1 MGHLASGV
9 AGKDSGGRHNAEN
22 CHSGIIRQSGK
33 VKINAKTA
41 HSFLP
46 SDLGERLSAGRG
58 TEGEAEQQVSV
69 DGQRRPRKRL
79 EGNLHTKWNGKLI
92 APLTGRRTA
101 PLRPRWAS
109 PLH

>member
-46 SDLGERLSAGRG
+46 SDLGERLSAREREKPSSKSQL
-58 TEGEAEQQVSV
+58 TDSEGHESV
-69 DGQRRPRKRL
+69 LG
-79 EGNLHTKWNGKLI
+79 EF
-92 APLTGRRTA
+92 AY
-101 PLRPRWAS
+101 
-109 PLH
+109 

>member
-9 AGKDSGGRHNAEN
+9 AGKDSGGRPNAAN

-46 SDLGERLSAGRG
+46 SDLGERLSSGK
-58 TEGEAEQQVSV
+58 GEAEQQVSV

-79 EGNLHTKWNGKLI
+79 WGNLHTKWNGELI